1 MRFEYPHEMM
11 EFEWK
16 RIYPWV
22 AKAFEEID
30 NLFHLR
36 SIEHEIAFT
45 AEGTYIAQR
54 EKVSIFPYS
63 FDKLPTI
70 KKRYEEISS
79 CFKPFVP
86 PSISNSIA
94 FICRRYSKPNDITNT
109 IEDLKKLWLDGDKE
123 FVIDFLDELVNENI
137 NDIEISPITY
147 NLMERLYRAAA

>member
-1 MRFEYPHEMM
+1 MRFEYPHEIM

-54 EKVSIFPYS
+54 GKVSVFPYS

-79 CFKPFVP
+79 CFGPFVP
-86 PSISNSIA
+86 PSISNSIV
-94 FICRRYSKPNDITNT
+94 FICGRYSKPKDIKNT
-109 IEDLKKLWLDGDKE
+109 IEDLKKLWLDGEKE
-123 FVIDFLDELVNENI
+123 FVIDFLNELVDENI
-137 NDIEISPITY
+137 NDIENCSLTY
-147 NLMERLYRAAA
+147 KLMERLYRAAA

>member
-1 MRFEYPHEMM
+1 MRFEYPYEMM

-16 RIYPWV
+16 RIFPWV
-22 AKAFEEID
+22 TKAFEEID
-30 NLFHLR
+30 NLFYIR

-45 AEGTYIAQR
+45 ANGTYIAQR
-54 EKVSIFPYS
+54 GKTSVFPYS

-86 PSISNSIA
+86 PNISNSIG
-94 FICRRYSKPNDITNT
+94 FICRRYSKPKDINNT

-123 FVIDFLDELVNENI
+123 FVIDFLNELVEENI
-137 NDIEISPITY
+137 NNIESSSLTY
-147 NLMERLYRAAA
+147 KLMENLYRAAA